1 VIHGVPLRVYIDGVG
16 VWSPGLE
23 DWSRAGAVLRGETA
37 FNPVA
42 VPLPSPAV
50 LPAAERRR
58 SPPTAR
64 VAVQVAAEAC
74 AHAASDAARL
84 PCIFASSHGD
94 TEISDYLCREL
105 AVNAPLS
112 PTKFHNSVHNAA
124 SGYWTIA
131 VGCMQSATAL
141 SGGDESF
148 AYGLL
153 EAAMQAVCGDRPVLL
168 VAYDQAAPAPLDS
181 VCSISRTFG
190 VGLVIS
196 PSRSSRSLA
205 SLELHSTGQRAVDEV
220 TLDPAL
226 QALHLGNPAARALPL
241 LACLATARAARLSVS
256 PLGLEML
263 PCCR

>member
-1 VIHGVPLRVYIDGVG
+1 MTHGAPLRLYIDGVG

-23 DWSRAGAVLRGETA
+23 DWTKTSAVLRGEVP
-37 FNPVA
+37 FNA
-42 VPLPSPAV
+42 QSVPLPSPAI

-74 AHAASDAARL
+74 AHAGTNAAEL
-84 PCIFASSHGD
+84 PCVFASSHGD

-153 EAAMQAVCGDRPVLL
+153 EAALQAVSTDRPVLF
-168 VAYDQAAPAPLDS
+168 VAYDHAAPAPLAS

-190 VGLVIS
+190 VAFVVS
-196 PSRSSRSLA
+196 PSATSRSIACIDLQGRDRLVPDA
-205 SLELHSTGQRAVDEV
+205 V

-226 QALHLGNPAARALPL
+226 QALQSGNPAARSLPL
-241 LACLATARAARLSVS
+241 LTCLASTRPATLSVS
-256 PLGLEML
+256 PLCLEIA
-263 PCCR
+263 PCR

>member
-1 VIHGVPLRVYIDGVG
+1 MRAAPVRVYIDGVG

-23 DWSRAGAVLRGETA
+23 GWLKAGAVLRGDVP
-37 FNPVA
+37 FDPQS

-58 SPPTAR
+58 SPGTAR

-74 AHAASDAARL
+74 AHAGSDAAQL
-84 PCIFASSHGD
+84 PCVFASSHGD

-105 AVNAPLS
+105 ALNAPLS
-112 PTKFHNSVHNAA
+112 PTRFHNSVHNAA

-153 EAAMQAVCGDRPVLL
+153 EAAVQASSSQRPVLL
-168 VAYDQAAPAPLDS
+168 VS
-181 VCSISRTFG
+181 
-190 VGLVIS
+190 
-196 PSRSSRSLA
+196 
-205 SLELHSTGQRAVDEV
+205 
-220 TLDPAL
+220 
-226 QALHLGNPAARALPL
+226 
-241 LACLATARAARLSVS
+241 
-256 PLGLEML
+256 
-263 PCCR
+263 

>member
-1 VIHGVPLRVYIDGVG
+1 MEPAALRVYIEGVG

-23 DWSRAGAVLRGETA
+23 SREQANAVLRGERPFT
-37 FNPVA
+37 PQS

-58 SPPTAR
+58 SPATAR
-64 VAVQVAAEAC
+64 IAVQVAAEAC
-74 AHAASDAARL
+74 AQAGVEAAQLA
-84 PCIFASSHGD
+84 CVFASSHGD

-141 SGGDESF
+141 SGGDESL

-153 EAAMQAVCGDRPVLL
+153 EAALQVASTGRPVLL
-168 VAYDQAAPAPLDS
+168 VAYDQAAPAPLSS
-181 VCSISRTFG
+181 VCLISRTFG
-190 VGLVIS
+190 VALVLS
-196 PSRSSRSLA
+196 PSPTPRTLA
-205 SLELHSTGQRAVDEV
+205 AVELRDAGSAAGDVVA
-220 TLDPAL
+220 LGPAL
-226 QALHLGNPAARALPL
+226 QALQDGNPAARILPL
-241 LACLATARAARLSVS
+241 LSCVASARAATLFLS
-256 PLGLEML
+256 PLRLEIT
-263 PCCR
+263 PCR

>member
-1 VIHGVPLRVYIDGVG
+1 MGAVPVRVYVDGIG

-23 DWSRAGAVLRGETA
+23 DRERANAVLRGELG
-37 FNPVA
+37 FNPQS

-58 SPPTAR
+58 SPATAR

-74 AHAASDAARL
+74 AQAACDRSRL
-84 PCIFASSHGD
+84 ACVFASSHGD

-105 AVNAPLS
+105 SMNAPLS

-153 EAAMQAVCGDRPVLL
+153 EAASQVVGSGQPVLL
-168 VAYDQAAPAPLDS
+168 AAYDQAAPAPLSS

-190 VGLVIS
+190 VALVLS
-196 PSRSSRSLA
+196 PVRTARSVA
-205 SLELHSTGQRAVDEV
+205 ALELRDPGSIAYDRVA
-220 TLDPAL
+220 LDPAL
-226 QALHLGNPAARALPL
+226 QALQDGNPAARALPL
-241 LACLATARAARLSVS
+241 LSCIASARAATLFVS
-256 PLGLEML
+256 PLCLEIT
-263 PCCR
+263 PCR

>member
-1 VIHGVPLRVYIDGVG
+1 MRAAPVRVYIEGIG

-23 DWSRAGAVLRGETA
+23 DWARTSAVLRGEA
-37 FNPVA
+37 PFKPEA

-58 SPPTAR
+58 SPATAR
-64 VAVQVAAEAC
+64 IAVQVASEAC
-74 AHAASDAARL
+74 GHAGNDASLL
-84 PCIFASSHGD
+84 PSVFASSHGD

-105 AVNAPLS
+105 AGNAPLS

-153 EAAMQAVCGDRPVLL
+153 EAGLQAVGSSRPVLL
-168 VAYDQAAPAPLDS
+168 VAYDHAAPAPLSS

-190 VGLVIS
+190 VAFVLSPVVTPHSIALVELRD
-196 PSRSSRSLA
+196 PDQRARDAVMLA
-205 SLELHSTGQRAVDEV
+205 PELLSLHS
-220 TLDPAL
+220 
-226 QALHLGNPAARALPL
+226 GNPAARALPL
-241 LACLATARAARLSVS
+241 LSCLAAARAATLSVS
-256 PLGLEML
+256 PLCLEIT
-263 PCCR
+263 PCR

>member
-1 VIHGVPLRVYIDGVG
+1 VNQGAPLRIYIDGIG

-23 DWSRAGAVLRGETA
+23 DWTRTSAVLRGES
-37 FNPVA
+37 PYDPQS

-58 SPPTAR
+58 SPATAR

-74 AHAASDAARL
+74 AHAGSDAARL
-84 PCIFASSHGD
+84 PCVFASSHGD

-131 VGCMQSATAL
+131 VGCMQSASAL
-141 SGGDESF
+141 SGGQDSF
-148 AYGLL
+148 AYGVL
-153 EAAMQAVCGDRPVLL
+153 ESALQALSAHRSVLL
-168 VAYDQAAPAPLDS
+168 VAYDQAAPAPLAS

-190 VGLVIS
+190 VALVIS
-196 PSRSSRSLA
+196 PDPSPRSLA
-205 SLELHSTGQRAVDEV
+205 SIVLRSADQQTVDEV
-220 TLDPAL
+220 TLIPAL
-226 QALHLGNPAARALPL
+226 QTLLEGNPAASALPL
-241 LACLATARAARLSVS
+241 LSCLATARAAAVAVS
-256 PLGLEML
+256 PLVMEIA
-263 PCCR
+263 PCR